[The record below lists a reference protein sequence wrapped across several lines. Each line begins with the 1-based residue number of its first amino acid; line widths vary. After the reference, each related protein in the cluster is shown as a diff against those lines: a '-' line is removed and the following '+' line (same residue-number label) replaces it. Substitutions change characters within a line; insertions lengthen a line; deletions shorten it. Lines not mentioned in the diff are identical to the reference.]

1 MELERMRSNL
11 VRFIE
16 EQIKVEKEIVDSLN
30 RGIADI
36 SNPAVRETLRGISF
50 DSMKHSEM
58 YLAALELL
66 TKTPQAIT
74 QEQLDRQRELI
85 EKHIRIE
92 VSLIKR
98 ISEMLPSVEDEK
110 VKLLLNA
117 ILDDERRHHELL
129 KKVLEVLVKGE
140 TITEE
145 DWWNI
150 IWRSVPFHGAPGG

>member
-1 MELERMRSNL
+1 MKSNL

-16 EQIKVEKEIVDSLN
+16 EQIKIEREIVDSLN

-36 SNPAVRETLRGISF
+36 SNPAVREALRGISF
-50 DSMKHSEM
+50 DSMKHGEM
-58 YLAALELL
+58 YSAALELL
-66 TKTPQAIT
+66 TKTPKAVT

-85 EKHIRIE
+85 ERHINIE
-92 VSLIKR
+92 TSLIKK
-98 ISEMLPSVEDEK
+98 ISEILPSVEDEK

-117 ILDDERRHHELL
+117 ILEDERRHHELL

>member
-1 MELERMRSNL
+1 MRSNL